1 MEKKN
6 LQENSNEQQKS
17 SQGIIT
23 VNDENNPTREE
34 RDERIGKEDDTERVR
49 SERESVQET
58 DRSKGSNPI

>member
-6 LQENSNEQQKS
+6 LQENSSGQQP

-23 VNDENNPTREE
+23 VNDEKNPTREE

>member
-17 SQGIIT
+17 SPNIP
-23 VNDENNPTREE
+23 VNDENNPTRQE
-34 RDERIGKEDDTERVR
+34 RDERIGKEDDTKRVR